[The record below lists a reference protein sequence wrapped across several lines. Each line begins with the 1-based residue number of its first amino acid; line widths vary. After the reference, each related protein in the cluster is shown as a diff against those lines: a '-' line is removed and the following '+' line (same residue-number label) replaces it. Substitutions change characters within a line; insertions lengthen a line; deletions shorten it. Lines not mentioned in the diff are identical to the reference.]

1 MTNSISVSQTIQPL
15 FMKHLLFAA
24 LLILNHASAQRHSQA
39 DSLLKTRPSSVVE
52 KKLTPPS
59 GDKHDYLSLA
69 PYFWPDQSKP
79 DGKPYLRRDGKVN
92 PESRNNSSD
101 HHRMTKTLS
110 AIDTLSRAF
119 QETDNEAYAK
129 KAAEFLNTWFLDP
142 KTRMNPNLNFAQG
155 VPGKVDGRCF
165 GIIEGR
171 VFIKAGYASTKIL
184 KSPAWSEVQHEG
196 IKKWLAAYL
205 DWLLTSKLGQE
216 EGATLNNHA
225 SGYDVQVTEIA
236 WFLGNKA
243 LVKKVTEEAKEKRIA
258 AQIQP
263 NGSQPHEL
271 KRTKSLG
278 YCALNLS
285 FLFDLADIA
294 TKVDVDLWHYESE
307 DGRSLKKA
315 LEFLSPYLGPKAKKW
330 PYQQISKPSSSRL
343 ASLYQKGGSVYHSDE
358 FLALAKSLKSK

>member
-1 MTNSISVSQTIQPL
+1 
-15 FMKHLLFAA
+15 MKHLILAASLLPATCLAQKHSRADAA
-24 LLILNHASAQRHSQA
+24 LRM
-39 DSLLKTRPSSVVE
+39 KPTSVVD

-69 PYFWPDQSKP
+69 PYFWPDKSKP

-92 PESRNNSSD
+92 PESRNESSD
-101 HHRMTKTLS
+101 HRRMNTTLS
-110 AIDTLSRAF
+110 AIDTLGRAF
-119 QETDNEAYAK
+119 QETDHKVYSQ
-129 KAAEFLNTWFLDP
+129 KAAELLNHWFLDP

-155 VPGKVDGRCF
+155 VPGKADGRCF

-171 VFIKAGYASTKIL
+171 VFIKAGYASKRIL
-184 KSPAWSEVQHEG
+184 NSPSWNEKQHNG

-205 DWLLTSKLGQE
+205 DWLLTSKLGIE

-225 SGYDVQVTEIA
+225 SGYDLQVAEIA
-236 WFLGNKA
+236 LFLGNKG

-258 AQIQP
+258 VQVQP
-263 NGSQPHEL
+263 DGSQPHEL

-285 FLFDLADIA
+285 FLFDLAEIA
-294 TKVDVDLWHYESE
+294 EKVEVDLWHYESK

-315 LEFLSPYLGPKAKKW
+315 LEFLAPYLGTNAKKW
-330 PYQQISKPSSSRL
+330 PYQQISRPSSSRL
-343 ASLYQKGGSVYHSDE
+343 ASLFEKGAKIYKRPDFAKIASQ
-358 FLALAKSLKSK
+358 LAGKD